1 MRLTVT
7 TFVSVDGIMQGP
19 GGPEEDGDNGFELG
33 GWFVPF
39 VDEDFGRFI
48 DDVFHQV
55 DAFLLGR
62 RTYDIFN
69 SFWPAAGE
77 SDPVAAALNGLPK
90 YVASTTAPELTW
102 KGAELLRGDTVE
114 AVRELKARPGNELQ
128 VHGSGNLVQTLA
140 AHDLVDTYRLLV
152 APVVL
157 GSGKRLFDG
166 GAAPRSFT
174 LADHAVTGTGL
185 QLLTY
190 QRAGAV
196 EIGTIGT

>member
-7 TFVSVDGIMQGP
+7 TFVTVDGIMQGP
-19 GGPEEDGDNGFELG
+19 GGPEEDPDNGFDLG

-69 SFWPAAGE
+69 AFWPAAGE

-90 YVASTTAPELTW
+90 YVASTTAPDLTW
-102 KGAELLRGDTVE
+102 KGAELLSGDTVE
-114 AVRELKARPGNELQ
+114 AVRGLKSRPGNELQ

-140 AHDLVDTYRLLV
+140 ANDLVDTYRLLV

-157 GSGKRLFDG
+157 GSGKRLFEHG
-166 GAAPRSFT
+166 VAPRSFT
-174 LADHAVTGTGL
+174 LADHSVTGSGL

-196 EIGTIGT
+196 ETGTIGT

>member
-19 GGPEEDGDNGFELG
+19 GGPEEDRDNGFELG
-33 GWFVPF
+33 GWLVPF

-48 DDVFHQV
+48 ETCSTRSTPSCS
-55 DAFLLGR
+55 AGAPTTSSTR
-62 RTYDIFN
+62 
-69 SFWPAAGE
+69 FWPAAGE

-90 YVASTTAPELTW
+90 YVASTTSPELTW

-174 LADHAVTGTGL
+174 LAGHAVTGSGL

>member
-7 TFVSVDGIMQGP
+7 TFVTVDGIMQGP
-19 GGPEEDGDNGFELG
+19 GGPEEDRDNGFELG
-33 GWFVPF
+33 GWLVPF

-62 RTYDIFN
+62 RTYDIFTG
-69 SFWPAAGE
+69 FWPTAGD
-77 SDPVAAALNGLPK
+77 SDPVAAALNSLPK

-102 KGAELLRGDTVE
+102 EGAELLSGDTVE
-114 AVRELKARPGNELQ
+114 AVRELKSRPGKELQ

-140 AHDLVDTYRLLV
+140 ANDLVDTYRLLV

-157 GSGKRLFDG
+157 GSGKRLFEHG
-166 GAAPRSFT
+166 VAPGSFT
-174 LADHAVTGTGL
+174 LAGHSVTGTGL

-190 QRAGAV
+190 ERAGAV
-196 EIGTIGT
+196 ETGTVGT